1 MSNTKEGLQ
10 VNNLTIRF
18 GGLCAVDNV
27 SLHIDPGEFIGLIGP
42 NGAGKTT
49 FFNSITGNLV
59 PTEGTITYQGKSLIK
74 KAPDQISH
82 MGISRTFQNIR
93 IFPKMTVLENVCLPL
108 HSEPTYN
115 VFAAILGLPST
126 KREDKRIKDEAMA
139 FLERLGISEYAEY
152 HAGTLA
158 YGLQRRLEIA
168 RALAAHP
175 SLLLLDEPAAGMNND
190 ECNELVDL
198 LRSIYKDY
206 NLSVMLIEHHIDVV
220 LNLCN
225 RIYVLNLGKLLA
237 QGTPA
242 EIQSDPDV
250 VKAYLGERR
259 KKHE

>member
-1 MSNTKEGLQ
+1 MNNPKEALK

-27 SLHIDPGEFIGLIGP
+27 SVHVDKGEFVGLIGP

-49 FFNSITGNLV
+49 FFNSITGNLI
-59 PTEGTITYQGKSLIK
+59 PTEGTITYNGKSIVK
-74 KAPDQISH
+74 KSPDQISH

-108 HSEPTYN
+108 HSQPTYN
-115 VFAAILGLPST
+115 VFAALLGLPFT
-126 KREDKRIKDEAMA
+126 KREDKRIKDEAMN
-139 FLERLGISEYAEY
+139 FLERLGIAEY
-152 HAGTLA
+152 CEYQAGTLA

-175 SLLLLDEPAAGMNND
+175 TLLLLDEPAAGMNND

-198 LRSIYKDY
+198 LHSIHDDFK
-206 NLSVMLIEHHIDVV
+206 LTVMLIEHHIDVV

-225 RIYVLNLGKLLA
+225 RIYVLNLGKMLTE
-237 QGTPA
+237 GTPN
-242 EIQSDPDV
+242 EIQSNPDV
-250 VKAYLGERR
+250 IRAYLGERR
-259 KKHE
+259 NRA